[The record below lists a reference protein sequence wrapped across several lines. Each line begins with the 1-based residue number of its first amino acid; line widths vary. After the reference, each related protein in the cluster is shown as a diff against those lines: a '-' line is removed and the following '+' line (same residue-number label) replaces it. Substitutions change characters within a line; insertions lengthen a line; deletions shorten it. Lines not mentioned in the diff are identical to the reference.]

1 MSADITMLLAL
12 LMKNEDVW
20 LKIPS
25 QQLFDDV
32 IVALKLVG
40 VEYATQGGHQI
51 SIISLEDK
59 RKREEDAARQLA
71 QLQQYQAQMKI
82 HEEMMK
88 MTMLDADFLG
98 KIMIDPPD
106 PPKKNSFSD
115 KIRSLM
121 GRSTSGSS

>member
-1 MSADITMLLAL
+1 MHADTTILLAL

-32 IVALKLVG
+32 IVAMKLVG
-40 VEYATQGGHQI
+40 LEFATQGGHQI
-51 SIISLEDK
+51 QIISLEGK
-59 RKREEDAARQLA
+59 KKREEEAAKQLTE
-71 QLQQYQAQMKI
+71 LQAYLARVQNQKQTIRMNQR
-82 HEEMMK
+82 
-88 MTMLDADFLG
+88 DFLA
-98 KIMIDPPD
+98 KITLDPPD

-115 KIRSLM
+115 NIKQLM